1 MAALATALLRRF
13 SNDHGHNGR
22 ENSAVFNSPKT
33 SSASTSSSQGG
44 VSAASTSTPRRRNL
58 FSGIYYQSRRRF
70 SLPTFTFAHPNR
82 NSTEPNL
89 SAIDE
94 NGKKRSSTGS
104 WPDLIE
110 KCDGSSKNRNAEV
123 ADRPGQDKAHFTG
136 HKGKYRTASGARQGR
151 LNKMTLAHLN
161 VLSAARLV
169 FTQFINDA
177 SF

>member
-13 SNDHGHNGR
+13 SNDHSGSNGGSGR
-22 ENSAVFNSPKT
+22 GGVSGDDSAVFNSPKT
-33 SSASTSSSQGG
+33 SSASTSSSQGAT
-44 VSAASTSTPRRRNL
+44 SAGGGASASTPRRRNI

-82 NSTEPNL
+82 NSAEPSL

-110 KCDGSSKNRNAEV
+110 V
-123 ADRPGQDKAHFTG
+123 PGNVMEAQKTEIPMWLVVLRSWTDLAKTKRISPATRANTGQQVERDK
-136 HKGKYRTASGARQGR
+136 
-151 LNKMTLAHLN
+151 
-161 VLSAARLV
+161 V
-169 FTQFINDA
+169 
-177 SF
+177 